1 MATLFERIQSEAMSL
16 SDVERADLADL
27 LWASVAER
35 AEIDAAWDAELG
47 RRVAALDANRTA
59 STSADDVF
67 LESRR
72 IIDDIRR

>member
-72 IIDDIRR
+72 IIDDLRR